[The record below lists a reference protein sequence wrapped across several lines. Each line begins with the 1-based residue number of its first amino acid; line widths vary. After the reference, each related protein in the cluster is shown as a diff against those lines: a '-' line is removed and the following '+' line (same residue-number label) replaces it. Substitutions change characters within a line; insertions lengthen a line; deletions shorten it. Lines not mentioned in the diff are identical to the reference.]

1 MTVGNPDVFL
11 HVSVSTFTTQMKIER
26 ESFLTVLTGSATSS
40 VGRALVMFRVR
51 VRRATKRV
59 ELNADGDIL
68 KEVFIRV
75 NAACILRVRI
85 CQLAL
90 IGSQCHARLYSSF
103 APHSVACNL
112 KGEIVSQLHSNFS
125 SW

>member
-11 HVSVSTFTTQMKIER
+11 HVSVSPFTTQMKIKR

-59 ELNADGDIL
+59 ELNVDGDIL
-68 KEVFIRV
+68 KEVFIYKYTCKCCV
-75 NAACILRVRI
+75 YLE
-85 CQLAL
+85 
-90 IGSQCHARLYSSF
+90 S
-103 APHSVACNL
+103 
-112 KGEIVSQLHSNFS
+112 
-125 SW
+125 